1 MNETR
6 HEIPMATNIEQSRRL
21 LACGVD
27 LDSADMYWNHF
38 IIQEPYLVIGE
49 IPRDNETGEVMD
61 NEDVPAWSLS
71 ALLAVLPQREIAP
84 HGNTPCDL
92 YIHHYPEFWLVMY
105 HDGKTSGD
113 AEDYTWQCASEQ
125 RAETLVEACVKM
137 IEWLKL

>member
-6 HEIPMATNIEQSRRL
+6 NGIPMATDIPQSRRL
-21 LACGVD
+21 LACGVGP
-27 LDSADMYWNHF
+27 DSADMS
-38 IIQEPYLVIGE
+38 IDTDTEKLYLGRFVNRVDKVHE
-49 IPRDNETGEVMD
+49 I
-61 NEDVPAWSLS
+61 PAWSLS
-71 ALLAVLPQREIAP
+71 TLLSMLPQRAIAP

-105 HDGKTSGD
+105 HDDKSSGD